1 MVTVEDNNGNV
12 PVMKWHVKPLV
23 VEARLAIDVQQRQC
37 QKHGFFPETEHQ
49 SLQIYV
55 ESAPLRAARSNV
67 VIE

>member
-1 MVTVEDNNGNV
+1 
-12 PVMKWHVKPLV
+12 MKWHVKLLV
-23 VEARLAIDVQQRQC
+23 AEVRLAIDVQQRQC